1 MEMLRELLLDPSPSA
16 VLTVSLL
23 KASMVLALAQ
33 LLALAAPRLSA
44 AAKHLLLTAGLA
56 SFLVIPLLAFFGPA
70 LPVTI
75 ETPAVAPVMAV
86 PVTWTAPASLPQPV
100 DDAPPVDLPAL
111 LWMLVA
117 AGVLARLMRSAFR
130 LRSITAGAEAP
141 SPRLVALLKGVQN
154 TTAPVRL
161 LQSDRVSVP
170 MVWGVRAGTLLLP
183 SSAETWSDEELRAT
197 FVHELGHLQR
207 LDYVSLALM
216 NVVAALLWFQP
227 QVWLARRQ
235 ALLQGERACD
245 DLVLRAGERPS
256 AYASHLLQ
264 VARQVRRRE
273 PLAELLA
280 MSRPSQLEGRM
291 VAILSPSINRQTLGG
306 KLLMISLV
314 TFLAVV
320 VPLTAVRI
328 TAQPAVVAPATP
340 AVVAPAP
347 PPVVR
352 VVPAIAPAVSAP
364 PAVASVAAVKPVP
377 AVPAIAAHI
386 NPAPVA
392 LVEPVLAAEPVE
404 ATPAVLAHVG
414 VAPVE
419 AVAPV
424 LSPVPDVHSVPATL
438 AVPAVAPVVPAV
450 PAVPPYAVRALTP
463 AEIGD
468 RPFRVV
474 ASVEARGYTL
484 KLNRPVNTGDPSRN
498 PAETVAIERLLRKA
512 SARKADALT
521 NVKCMREIQIGLVWP
536 TSVVCQADAIAFE

>member
-1 MEMLRELLLDPSPSA
+1 MEMLRDLLLDPSPSA

-23 KASMVLALAQ
+23 KASVVLALAQ
-33 LLALAAPRLSA
+33 LLVLAAPRLSA

-56 SFLVIPLLAFFGPA
+56 SFLVMPLLAFFGPA

-75 ETPAVAPVMAV
+75 ETPAVAPVVAV
-86 PVTWTAPASLPQPV
+86 PVAWTAPAALPQPV
-100 DDAPPVDLPAL
+100 EAAPPVDVPAL

-117 AGVLARLMRSAFR
+117 TGVLARLMRSAFR

-141 SPRLVALLKGVQN
+141 SPRLAALFKSVRN
-154 TTAPVRL
+154 TTVPVRL
-161 LQSDRVSVP
+161 LRSDRVSVP

-264 VARQVRRRE
+264 VAKQVRRRE
-273 PLAELLA
+273 PLAALLA

-340 AVVAPAP
+340 AVVRA
-347 PPVVR
+347 
-352 VVPAIAPAVSAP
+352 VPAIAPAVNAT

-377 AVPAIAAHI
+377 AVPAIAVQVD
-386 NPAPVA
+386 PAPVA
-392 LVEPVLAAEPVE
+392 LAEPVLAAEPVE
-404 ATPAVLAHVG
+404 ATPAVVAHVS

-424 LSPVPDVHSVPATL
+424 VAPVPDVHSVPAT
-438 AVPAVAPVVPAV
+438 PAV
-450 PAVPPYAVRALTP
+450 PAIAPVPAVMPPYAVRALTP

-474 ASVEARGYTL
+474 ANIEARGYTL